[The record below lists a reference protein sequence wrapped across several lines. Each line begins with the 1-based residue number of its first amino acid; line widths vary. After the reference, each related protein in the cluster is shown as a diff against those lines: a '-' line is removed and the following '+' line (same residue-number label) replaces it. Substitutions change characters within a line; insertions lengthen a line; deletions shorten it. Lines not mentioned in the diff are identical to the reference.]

1 MSRGYHAARKQAEI
15 ADHALHD
22 PMSAEQLRDL
32 AGHGS
37 VIERTALAERPDLP
51 LAVMS
56 ALVEDSRKAV
66 RIALAHNP
74 AIFRAPSIVELLI
87 GEGDPGVLAG
97 IAANPAADA
106 GTLQALAQHRH
117 REVRHAAEISL
128 HGEKP
133 VQASGGARMHGSATG
148 GDPSPEQ
155 QAGGPSAA
163 ELAARRALATGGARF
178 HGASRR
184 RGKATAGGLE
194 DTTESDEHHRG

>member
-22 PMSAEQLRDL
+22 PMTAEQLRDI
-32 AGHGS
+32 AGHGT
-37 VIERTALAERPDLP
+37 VIERAALAERPDLP

-74 AIFRAPSIVELLI
+74 AIFRSPSIVELLI
-87 GEGDPGVLAG
+87 GERDPEVLAA
-97 IAANPAADA
+97 IAANPAADE
-106 GTLQALAQHRH
+106 GTLRALAQHRN
-117 REVRHAAEISL
+117 REVRHAADLAL

-133 VQASGGARMHGSATG
+133 VEATGGARMHGSPMEAE
-148 GDPSPEQ
+148 SSN
-155 QAGGPSAA
+155 AGQEDGPSAA

-184 RGKATAGGLE
+184 RGREDATAQE
-194 DTTESDEHHRG
+194 DSDPQDRTP